1 MFERILTTVAVLAT
15 VSVVSVPAQQAI
27 TTGAGRFA
35 DTGARVLT
43 EPIPS
48 VFTAVEGFVL
58 KSDSRKFAGALVRL
72 REARLGRIVLSQ
84 QADEDGLFRFRPI
97 DRGSYI
103 VELLA
108 DEKTVLAASPLVNVN
123 AGEIAQTLVREPLLA
138 DSASVAGF
146 AAAHA
151 AAVQAAA
158 ATSGILARTP
168 GDDVSPR

>member
-1 MFERILTTVAVLAT
+1 MFERTLTTLAVLAT
-15 VSVVSVPAQQAI
+15 LSVISVPAQQAAP
-27 TTGAGRFA
+27 TAAGRFA

-43 EPIPS
+43 EPTRS
-48 VFTAVEGFVL
+48 VFTTVEGSVL
-58 KSDSRKFAGALVRL
+58 KSDSSKFAGALIRL
-72 REARLGRIVLSQ
+72 RDARIGRIVLTQ

-123 AGEIAQTLVREPLLA
+123 AGEVAQTVVREPLRA
-138 DSASVAGF
+138 DPATIAGF
-146 AAAHA
+146 AETHA

-158 ATSGILARTP
+158 ATSGLLAKQA